1 MWGLADWGSMVWG
14 GGAPVPLLGPIGLV
28 SLVASFLVGMHWSV
42 RRTGRGRVLRLG
54 VLGLVALPLSA
65 AVAVTLPH
73 AFTNGTVADAT
84 EVNANFATLETAASD
99 ADTRIAA
106 IESPEAKQSPVLLN
120 GWVSSGP
127 PAAGASFYKDGS
139 GVVHFEGLIQDGTIG
154 YGLPVFVLPTG
165 YRPSG
170 NLIFVTLSA
179 TNIARIDVLA
189 NGIVTMETNDNSYV
203 SLSGISFRP

>member
-42 RRTGRGRVLRLG
+42 RRTGRGRALRLG

-73 AFTNGTVADAT
+73 TFTNGTVADAT

-127 PAAGASFYKDGS
+127 PFVGLSYYKDGS
-139 GVVHFEGLIQDGTIG
+139 GVVHIEGMVQDGNNED
-154 YGLPVFVLPTG
+154 YVPAFVLPAG

-170 NLIFVTLSA
+170 RMMFPIISA
-179 TNIARIDVLA
+179 VGLGQVQVLA
-189 NGIVTMETNDNSYV
+189 NGDVVISANDNSFV